1 MVDVH
6 RPATLRGFPVS
17 VADVGDQVHL
27 CHPLLSFEGDSTLYV
42 AHVLDWA
49 SDAEALDVADLDEA
63 STLGTLLPPTCR
75 RQIAS
80 GEGVVAVGAG
90 FVRAAATAGI
100 ELDSE
105 MHFSQVDGL
114 ECWIEV
120 ATPDDYGDLRT
131 RLDEKAR
138 SAFDEALG
146 DAALRGSRLSER
158 GDAALLIIRRCSEG
172 QSDALAIRELAGA
185 WQNGQFD
192 LYRRLLI
199 GFAFELDTQEEV
211 LDERV
216 RRHLAG
222 VADWR
227 YDFYQMLPTRPTLD
241 VQREVLKEQVRQFLK
256 ERCVYKKQQERGP
269 EPRYS
274 WAKTVAMPRV
284 RNVISRL
291 SSVSD

>member
-6 RPATLRGFPVS
+6 RPATLWGFPVS

-211 LDERV
+211 LDDRV
-216 RRHLAG
+216 RRHLAW
-222 VADWR
+222 VEHWR
-227 YDFYQMLPTRPTLD
+227 FYQLLHPWPIIELD
-241 VQREVLKEQVRQFLK
+241 KQLEVFNKQVRQRVPTAAWLPKMYEFVVR
-256 ERCVYKKQQERGP
+256 ERCALYKGWR
-269 EPRYS
+269 R
-274 WAKTVAMPRV
+274 TD
-284 RNVISRL
+284 
-291 SSVSD
+291 SDRAGHGLWP